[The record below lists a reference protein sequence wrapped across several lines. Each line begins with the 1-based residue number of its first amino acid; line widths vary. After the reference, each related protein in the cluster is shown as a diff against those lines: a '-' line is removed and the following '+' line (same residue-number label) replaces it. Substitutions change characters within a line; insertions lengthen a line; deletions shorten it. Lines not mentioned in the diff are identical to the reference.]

1 MPINPLLLPGYE
13 AFRKKE
19 YVLALIAWEE
29 PWKALTGDDREL
41 ALALVRLAGALHHER
56 DGRRDSSFE
65 LYQSGRDILAGL
77 PASVLGVNVARLRR
91 ELPATVD
98 LALIAPPQLRPAP
111 PIPWNV
117 LLRFLA
123 LIVIV
128 GTGAAILSWSPLAKS
143 LDKDAVRA
151 LFDSLQNTWWAPAA
165 LILSYVVLCPFG
177 VPATPMVI
185 AGGMVW
191 GVVWGSIY
199 NVVGSTLGGAST
211 YYLGRYLGRDFVLYI
226 FGKRVRRAE
235 RMVARR
241 GGFWSLV
248 GIRFIPL
255 PYVLVNYCAAFV
267 GIRPGLFLSS
277 TALGLTLTV
286 PIFTYFVDTL
296 ARAAQGERSGVMIQL
311 GVAML
316 LLLSVT
322 FVPRIWQARKRKK
335 RYREAMERRRGRRY
349 PVS

>member
-1 MPINPLLLPGYE
+1 MPIHPLLLPGYE

-19 YVLALIAWEE
+19 YVQALIAWEE

-41 ALALVRLAGALHHER
+41 ALALVRLAGALHHEK

-65 LYQSGRDILAGL
+65 LYESGRDVLAGL
-77 PASVLGVNVARLRR
+77 PESVLGVDVARLRR

-98 LALIAPPQLRPAP
+98 RALASPPQLRSAP
-111 PIPWNV
+111 RIPRHIV
-117 LLRFLA
+117 VRFLILVA
-123 LIVIV
+123 IV
-128 GTGAAILSWSPLAKS
+128 GTGFALLRWSPLREL
-143 LDKDAVRA
+143 LDKDAVLA
-151 LFDSLQNTWWAPAA
+151 LFDRLRDAWWAPA
-165 LILSYVVLCPFG
+165 LLVLSFVVLCPLG

-191 GVVWGSIY
+191 GVVLGSIY
-199 NVVGSTLGGAST
+199 NVVGSTLGGAAT
-211 YYLGRYLGRDFVLYI
+211 YYLGRHLGRDFVLHL

-277 TALGLTLTV
+277 TALGLALTV
-286 PIFTYFVDTL
+286 PIFTYFVHTL
-296 ARAAQGERSGVMIQL
+296 AQAAQGQRSGVMIQL

-316 LLLSVT
+316 LLLLVT
-322 FVPRIWQARKRKK
+322 FVPRLWQARKRKEK
-335 RYREAMERRRGRRY
+335 YRLALERRKGRRGGA
-349 PVS
+349 